1 MKDQPG
7 GKNLHKQNTGMAT
20 KEPWTWAAPFL
31 LLPAGIFF
39 PWMALGSGQEMGLTS
54 LGLGVLTG
62 LSAVPQQQPASHS
75 CHGCCD
81 PETPLTRVSRSTC
94 VKVQGQDFSKVLP
107 FMAHKG
113 LPRCQEAPGGRRELS
128 PRSCRAHQR
137 IALFKTCLKSKPG
150 HTTVC

>member
-1 MKDQPG
+1 MGCSFPS
-7 GKNLHKQNTGMAT
+7 
-20 KEPWTWAAPFL
+20 AAIWDFL
-31 LLPAGIFF
+31 PMDG
-39 PWMALGSGQEMGLTS
+39 LGSGQAMGLTS

-62 LSAVPQQQPASHS
+62 LSAVPQQHPTSHS

-94 VKVQGQDFSKVLP
+94 VKVQGQDFAKVLP

-113 LPRCQEAPGGRRELS
+113 LPRCQAAPGGRQEPS
-128 PRSCRAHQR
+128 PRSGRAQQSR
-137 IALFKTCLKSKPG
+137 ALFKTCLKSKPG

>member
-1 MKDQPG
+1 MKNQPG
-7 GKNLHKQNTGMAT
+7 GKNLRKQNTGMAT

-31 LLPAGIFF
+31 LLPAGISF

-54 LGLGVLTG
+54 LTG
-62 LSAVPQQQPASHS
+62 LSAVPQQHPTSHS
-75 CHGCCD
+75 CHSCCE

-94 VKVQGQDFSKVLP
+94 VKVQGQDFAKVLP

-113 LPRCQEAPGGRRELS
+113 LPRCQAAPGGRQEPS
-128 PRSCRAHQR
+128 PRSGRAQQSR
-137 IALFKTCLKSKPG
+137 ALFKTCLKSKPG